1 MVWVLAVCMRFDR
14 AYAFSVKETGADC
27 WGIDGCRR
35 SGGGVDGCGDVTF
48 LQITCIG
55 PSAKFETY
63 RGWSKY
69 A

>member
-1 MVWVLAVCMRFDR
+1 MVGVLVVRMRFDR
-14 AYAFSVKETGADC
+14 AYTFSVKETGADC
-27 WGIDGCRR
+27 WDIDGCRR
-35 SGGGVDGCGDVTF
+35 SRGGVDGCGDLTF

-63 RGWSKY
+63 RGQPKY